1 MVFTHQAA
9 LDFDRQFLSAA
20 TAVEFD
26 EKVIKRT
33 SQTGGEIHLFNKIL
47 PSKTYNQVLR
57 KRVYT
62 QVRLSSEPSCTQ
74 HAQHSPT
81 QVHFTF
87 TLVVEL

>member
-9 LDFDRQFLSAA
+9 LDFDRYFLSAA

-47 PSKTYNQVLR
+47 PSKTYN
-57 KRVYT
+57 
-62 QVRLSSEPSCTQ
+62 
-74 HAQHSPT
+74 
-81 QVHFTF
+81 
-87 TLVVEL
+87 